1 MSKLQQLL
9 LAEVLQQLNVVPVMN
24 RHFSWTL
31 SPQDGL
37 NKLTH
42 RLQTL
47 LSTRN
52 TN

>member
-1 MSKLQQLL
+1 MSKQLQLL
-9 LAEVLQQLNVVPVMN
+9 LAELNVVPVTN

-31 SPQDGL
+31 SPHDGL